1 MEAVDTSKLED
12 IKTFEETDGDV
23 KVAGDNWSVSFD
35 KKTGEMTSYQSN
47 GKEMIAEGIEP
58 NYWRASTDNDKKES
72 VDAKWKTANENV
84 QIDEVSVNKEN
95 KVVYVSVARTLK
107 NCADSKDRITYAI
120 YANGEIVVKATMA
133 PNSCSWQP
141 DWTT

>member
-1 MEAVDTSKLED
+1 
-12 IKTFEETDGDV
+12 
-23 KVAGDNWSVSFD
+23 
-35 KKTGEMTSYQSN
+35 MTSYQSN

-133 PNSCSWQP
+133 PNSNMSNLQRVGTRLQLAAGLDNDLVWPRRVGQLQRQKDRIRCRCMEQHRR
-141 DWTT
+141 